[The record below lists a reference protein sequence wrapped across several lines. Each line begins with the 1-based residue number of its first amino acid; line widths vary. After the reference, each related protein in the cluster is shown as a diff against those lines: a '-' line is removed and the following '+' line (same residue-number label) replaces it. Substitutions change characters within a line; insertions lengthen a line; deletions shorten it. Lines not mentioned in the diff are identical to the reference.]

1 MLFPRARRRRRSF
14 GVRGR
19 ILNSRRGITH
29 AILPSRKHLSLSLQ
43 TCSVVLVVMTKMH
56 RSKLLLR
63 CSLLTLA
70 RDPKII
76 LPRPSTLCLPSLN
89 FFLSLSL
96 CIRFFLLTLCRVYVV
111 CACVC
116 VKVPSIATA
125 IAALMLCIWPCILDD
140 NNEVN
145 DFDCV
150 TCVLCALIKFFPY
163 VSLSTILFCVPPRM
177 LVMNVILSRQD
188 SEKKKLV

>member
-1 MLFPRARRRRRSF
+1 MAPWRKKCSLFQYLASLHPRRLKPLSLLGSWCCHGKMLFPRARRRRRSF

-29 AILPSRKHLSLSLQ
+29 AILHSRKHLSLSLQ

-76 LPRPSTLCLPSLN
+76 LPRPSTLCLPSLSLN

-96 CIRFFLLTLCRVYVV
+96 CIRFFYWRSIVCMLCVRVYAWKCRV
-111 CACVC
+111 
-116 VKVPSIATA
+116 
-125 IAALMLCIWPCILDD
+125 LLL
-140 NNEVN
+140 
-145 DFDCV
+145 
-150 TCVLCALIKFFPY
+150 LL
-163 VSLSTILFCVPPRM
+163 LL
-177 LVMNVILSRQD
+177 
-188 SEKKKLV
+188 

>member
-76 LPRPSTLCLPSLN
+76 LPRPSTLCLPSLSISFSLFLCVSV
-89 FFLSLSL
+89 FFIDALS
-96 CIRFFLLTLCRVYVV
+96 CV
-111 CACVC
+111 CCVC
-116 VKVPSIATA
+116 VCMRESAEYCYCYCCSNAVYL
-125 IAALMLCIWPCILDD
+125 ALY
-140 NNEVN
+140 
-145 DFDCV
+145 FG
-150 TCVLCALIKFFPY
+150 
-163 VSLSTILFCVPPRM
+163 R
-177 LVMNVILSRQD
+177 
-188 SEKKKLV
+188 